1 MKLKKLVSLMLVGSL
16 ALGMTACGG
25 GDSSSAPESSEESSA
40 APQESGEESEAGGE
54 ESDGGEDAGEGSEEG
69 GQAAA
74 GGSKALQPFEE
85 TVTIKMGHGLDPN
98 TTFAE
103 GESVENSRY
112 VQWLKEDLNIDVQY
126 DWICAS
132 SDFGQKINLCIASN
146 TIPDA
151 VNVGQT
157 QYLAM
162 LKYDQIQPL
171 TDVFEEYASD

>member
-1 MKLKKLVSLMLVGSL
+1 MMKLKKLVSLMLVGSMV
-16 ALGMTACGG
+16 LGMTACGG
-25 GDSSSAPESSEESSA
+25 DTANTDKGTSETPAASDSEGKVSDALTPSET
-40 APQESGEESEAGGE
+40 
-54 ESDGGEDAGEGSEEG
+54 
-69 GQAAA
+69 

-98 TTFAE
+98 TVFDE
-103 GESVENSRY
+103 GETVENSRF
-112 VQWLKEDLNIDVQY
+112 VQWLKNDLNIDVQY

-151 VNVGQT
+151 VNVGQS

-171 TDVFEEYASD
+171 TDVFEEYASDQLKQYVRSGGDALM